1 MGVSSKQSKTSDI
14 IPSDNM
20 PLVAGSCQ
28 HVSGCQIIMHICMKS
43 VYGIQFGLL
52 ANLLMIAL
60 EDFKEEIVIAV
71 KASLYDINFNL
82 QEYSMSMC
90 VKDVLIVNKGF
101 STQC

>member
-1 MGVSSKQSKTSDI
+1 
-14 IPSDNM
+14 
-20 PLVAGSCQ
+20 
-28 HVSGCQIIMHICMKS
+28 
-43 VYGIQFGLL
+43 
-52 ANLLMIAL
+52 MIAL